1 MGVWGGGERRREE
14 ALDEGLKR
22 GWKFGSEQQG
32 VEAESEEKDV
42 VSAVNQYI
50 DYVWLG
56 MI

>member
-50 DYVWLG
+50 DYLWFR
-56 MI
+56 